1 MQGKGEEIGKVLDR
15 LRRQCS
21 RREYCSSDILRKAA
35 EALGKDY
42 DAASEVL
49 RVLVEERYVD
59 DLRYASA
66 FARDKSSIAGW
77 GEVKIRYM
85 LSAKGVAKKVID
97 EALQEID
104 RPKADMRLEKLLENE
119 VLEDGNE
126 YNRILLYLNE
136 YYTSADLEDICC
148 HFHRSPSHISHLF
161 KKQTGMTLRAYCN
174 KLKLEKAKSLLE
186 TTDMPITQIAL
197 DVGFNDV
204 SYFINLF
211 RQKNGVSPL
220 VYRKNIDK

>member
-104 RPKADMRLEKLLENE
+104 RPKADMRLEKLLEN
-119 VLEDGNE
+119 
-126 YNRILLYLNE
+126 
-136 YYTSADLEDICC
+136 
-148 HFHRSPSHISHLF
+148 
-161 KKQTGMTLRAYCN
+161 KWKTLKN
-174 KLKLEKAKSLLE
+174 DPQGKLKL
-186 TTDMPITQIAL
+186 IRFAL
-197 DVGFNDV
+197 GRGYGYEDV
-204 SYFINLF
+204 SSYI
-211 RQKNGVSPL
+211 KGMG
-220 VYRKNIDK
+220 I